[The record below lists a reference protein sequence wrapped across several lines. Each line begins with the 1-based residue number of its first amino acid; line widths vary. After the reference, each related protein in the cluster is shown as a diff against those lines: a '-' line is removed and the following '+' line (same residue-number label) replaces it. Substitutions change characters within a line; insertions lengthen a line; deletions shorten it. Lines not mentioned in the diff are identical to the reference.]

1 MVLIIQFSFVFLF
14 SLGVL
19 YNPEKLRGVRDVFL
33 FLTFRPLPLAGHR
46 RGSFLLLKYAHSIT
60 SRYSSPDMMIFN
72 YSYFCIKPNVPSRT
86 CTPLPPAMVGG
97 RGVHFIVPHSL
108 SAKRAPL
115 PAVSFLH
122 ISGPHLFIFC
132 ILFNIAAH
140 SVFPFY
146 CPPFFASPVIFL
158 FVHIIFSFLA
168 PPISLLAATLPL
180 VSATRSLFPE
190 CKEAAADSR

>member
-1 MVLIIQFSFVFLF
+1 MTAGFLWFGHYEALENMVLIIQFSFVFLF

-33 FLTFRPLPLAGHR
+33 FLTVRPLPLAGHR

-60 SRYSSPDMMIFN
+60 LRYSSPDMMIFN

-86 CTPLPPAMVGG
+86 CTPLPPAMAGG

-140 SVFPFY
+140 S
-146 CPPFFASPVIFL
+146 AFL
-158 FVHIIFSFLA
+158 F
-168 PPISLLAATLPL
+168 
-180 VSATRSLFPE
+180 
-190 CKEAAADSR
+190 

>member
-1 MVLIIQFSFVFLF
+1 M
-14 SLGVL
+14 
-19 YNPEKLRGVRDVFL
+19 FL

-46 RGSFLLLKYAHSIT
+46 RGSFLLLKDAHSIT
-60 SRYSSPDMMIFN
+60 LRYSSPDMMIFN

-86 CTPLPPAMVGG
+86 CTPLPPAMAGG

-140 SVFPFY
+140 SAFLFLLHSLLRLPRYIPFRPYHLLLY
-146 CPPFFASPVIFL
+146 CPAHLTPCRYSPTRL
-158 FVHIIFSFLA
+158 GHSLSF
-168 PPISLLAATLPL
+168 P
-180 VSATRSLFPE
+180 RM
-190 CKEAAADSR
+190 